1 LNQISDYNPI
11 EDGVYLCE
19 FLLQQFIEPATIVQK
34 TIGAGTAG
42 QTDAESDIY
51 PGGNIPIKPGI
62 KGVTVGV
69 SQGGGGIIQGDGIV
83 QNNNLTDTFAVVS
96 KNTTFQDGTDG
107 SAAILCDDFAVT
119 KADTL
124 YLGNYEMYPSFLS
137 GGAVRT
143 ETTNYN
149 VTKDDWLILAVTTA
163 GNITIT
169 LPDPSGLSG
178 KTWVIKKPLS
188 GHQVTIN
195 TATAAQI
202 DGSDSHTQTSHHSY
216 DVITTDG
223 SQFYIIGEGH

>member
-1 LNQISDYNPI
+1 M
-11 EDGVYLCE
+11 
-19 FLLQQFIEPATIVQK
+19 
-34 TIGAGTAG
+34 
-42 QTDAESDIY
+42 
-51 PGGNIPIKPGI
+51 
-62 KGVTVGV
+62 TVGV

-149 VTKDDWLILAVTTA
+149 VTKDDWLVLCDGTA
-163 GNITIT
+163 GGFTVT
-169 LPDPSGLSG
+169 LPDPSGNDYYPVG
-178 KTWVIKKPLS
+178 TPGVYDGEIR
-188 GHQVTIN
+188 G
-195 TATAAQI
+195 AQI
-202 DGSDSHTQTSHHSY
+202 MLPT
-216 DVITTDG
+216 
-223 SQFYIIGEGH
+223 GEQVSLNVQWSEANQNWVQA